1 MNRDHSNKSVM
12 GQTITVARDR
22 AFDENSTI
30 MPTEVARGVYIE
42 RAPSAQGLKLLLLLI
57 SVAGGRM
64 ADDVQHSIRLADL
77 KRLGGIQNHSRESL
91 RALFI
96 ELRGAVLVYEGSNT
110 EDEIIG
116 GFIDE
121 LSVIKSDN
129 ENEDQSGMLE
139 IRWWFGRTFRQI
151 ALQSD
156 YWAIIDRQ
164 IAFEFKSKYSILL
177 FQHISSLVNLTF
189 NKSKTFTVRELRS
202 VLGVAEGKLPLWADF
217 RRVAL
222 EAAINEISEFSR
234 FSLTFEQQK
243 VGRSV
248 RRVVVSWSIK
258 PSAKTASDEQT
269 GLDAGC
275 KTQWGSIAE
284 QVKSDASPAF
294 PSSGSIAYDDYW
306 LKVKHSTSCNL
317 DNKQVADRFRAWCL
331 ERGIKLTNPKIAT
344 LFANY
349 CSSIPKV

>member
-77 KRLGGIQNHSRESL
+77 KRLGGIQNHSRDSL
-91 RALFI
+91 RELFI

-116 GFIDE
+116 GFVDE
-121 LSVIKSDN
+121 LSVIKSDYNN
-129 ENEDQSGMLE
+129 ENKGGMLE
-139 IRWWFGRTFRQI
+139 IRWWFGRTFKTI

-156 YWAIIDRQ
+156 YWAVIDRQ

-177 FQHISSLVNLTF
+177 FQHISSLVNLTY
-189 NKSKTFTVRELRS
+189 NKSKVFTVRELRS
-202 VLGVAEGKLPLWADF
+202 VLGVAEGKLTLWADF

-222 EAAINEISEFSR
+222 EVAINEISEFSR
-234 FSLTFEQQK
+234 FSLKFEPQR

-248 RRVVVSWSIK
+248 NRVVISWSIK
-258 PSAKTASDEQT
+258 PSAITVRNEQT
-269 GLDAGC
+269 SLETGC
-275 KTQWGSIAE
+275 KTQRGGIAE
-284 QVKSDASPAF
+284 QVKADASPAF

-317 DNKQVADRFRAWCL
+317 DNKQIADKFRAWCL
-331 ERGIKLTNPKIAT
+331 QQGIKLTSPKIAVF
-344 LFANY
+344 FANY
-349 CSSIPKV
+349 CSSVPRV